1 MMTRFDV
8 RLALNTEGD
17 KDPRHAT
24 KHRPIMTAASPD
36 LDQPMRGATQ
46 TLHEILDDLRRAA
59 ATVDDR
65 PPAGGAT
72 AARDGKAAAAG
83 DDDREDAG
91 PKATLG
97 DVLTRLD
104 ERSYGFLLLLLAL
117 PCCLPFVYLL
127 PQIVALPMLAL
138 AGQLAAGRR
147 RPWLPRALNDRSFSI
162 AAFEKVLTRSERYV
176 GWVESIA
183 RPRLKAVTGHGGAR
197 LVGALLLA
205 PAASIL
211 VPLPS
216 TNTVPG
222 IGVAIASI
230 GLIERDGVLVVAG
243 LLIGLLWV
251 SLLLFLG
258 LEAVQILKT
267 WLSGLI

>member
-1 MMTRFDV
+1 
-8 RLALNTEGD
+8 
-17 KDPRHAT
+17 
-24 KHRPIMTAASPD
+24 MTAASPEI
-36 LDQPMRGATQ
+36 DQPMRGATQ
-46 TLHEILDDLRRAA
+46 TLHDILGDLRRAA
-59 ATVDDR
+59 EAGDAR
-65 PPAGGAT
+65 PAPQNVSPGAGDGAT
-72 AARDGKAAAAG
+72 AATKDGG
-83 DDDREDAG
+83 EEDDG
-91 PKATLG
+91 PRATLG

-147 RPWLPRALNDRSFSI
+147 RPWLPRALNNRSFSV

-176 GWVESIA
+176 GWVERIA
-183 RPRLKAVTGHGGAR
+183 RPRFKPVTGHGGAR
-197 LVGALLLA
+197 IVGALLLV
-205 PAASIL
+205 PTASIL
-211 VPLPS
+211 IPLPS

-230 GLIERDGVLVVAG
+230 GLIERDGLLVVAG
-243 LLIGLLWV
+243 LLIGFLWV

-258 LEAVQILKT
+258 LEAAQILKS
-267 WLSGLI
+267 WLSGFI